1 MGWGCYLLRW
11 KKRVFEEN
19 QGFSLGYVKLQVHF
33 IYPSK
38 DIEQRVEYM
47 SCKGEVGTD
56 YFNLI
61 VIAMI

>member
-1 MGWGCYLLRW
+1 M
-11 KKRVFEEN
+11 
-19 QGFSLGYVKLQVHF
+19 GYVKLQVHF